1 MESEGAAGMVHVVD
15 DDDAMRHSL
24 LFLLECDGIGARAYE
39 SALAFL
45 ERLPTMERGC
55 IVTDIR
61 MPGMSGL
68 ELVTK
73 LKEQGVSDPVI
84 VITGHGDVPLAVEA
98 MKAGVTDFLEK
109 PFEDQQLLSAVRR
122 ALDASRDIV
131 TEESERREVKERIA
145 ALSGRE
151 HEVLDGLVAGKP
163 NKIIAFDLGI
173 SARTVEIYRA
183 NVMTKMQARSLSEL
197 VRMTLAV
204 QPRRA
209 AG

>member
-1 MESEGAAGMVHVVD
+1 MAAEGIVHVVD

-24 LFLLECDGIGARAYE
+24 LFLLDCAGIEARGYD

-45 ERLPTMERGC
+45 ASLDAMERGC
-55 IVTDIR
+55 IVTDVR

-68 ELVTK
+68 ELVGR
-73 LKEQGVSDPVI
+73 LKESGVSDPVI
-84 VITGHGDVPLAVEA
+84 MITGHGDVPLAVAA
-98 MKAGVTDFLEK
+98 MKAGVSDFIEK
-109 PFEDQQLLSAVRR
+109 PFDDQQLLSAVR
-122 ALDASRDIV
+122 AGLDKGRDIRAG
-131 TEESERREVKERIA
+131 EDERRLVQERID

-151 HEVLDGLVAGKP
+151 REVLDGLVEGKP

-197 VRMTLAV
+197 VRMV
-204 QPRRA
+204 MSGRRGEGGA
-209 AG
+209 D